1 MATTAINQNVLL
13 DAIVREM
20 ASGVDKAVEC
30 WMAQIEQIFDDTRLT
45 TLGRM
50 NAIHAVVQHYKQLTG
65 KDHLTSRT
73 EHLAPG
79 RQS

>member
-13 DAIVREM
+13 NAIVREM

-30 WMAQIEQIFDDTRLT
+30 WMAQIEQIFNDTRLT

-50 NAIHAVVQHYKQLTG
+50 NAIHEVVQRYKQLTG
-65 KDHLTSRT
+65 KDRLTSRT
-73 EHLAPG
+73 ERSCQ

>member
-13 DAIVREM
+13 NAIVREM

-30 WMAQIEQIFDDTRLT
+30 WMAQIEQIFNDTRLT

-50 NAIHAVVQHYKQLTG
+50 NAIHEVVQRYKQLTG

-73 EHLAPG
+73 EHP
-79 RQS
+79 RQRQP

>member
-1 MATTAINQNVLL
+1 MATTAISQNVLL

-20 ASGVDKAVEC
+20 ASGVDQAVEC
-30 WMAQIEQIFDDTRLT
+30 WMAQIEQIFHDTRLT

-50 NAIHAVVQHYKQLTG
+50 NAIQDVVQRYKQLTG

-73 EHLAPG
+73 EHS
-79 RQS
+79 R

>member
-1 MATTAINQNVLL
+1 MATTAISQNVLL

-50 NAIHAVVQHYKQLTG
+50 NAIHEVVQRYKQLTG
-65 KDHLTSRT
+65 KDHLVSRT
-73 EHLAPG
+73 EQFAPG
-79 RQS
+79 R

>member
-20 ASGVDKAVEC
+20 ASGVDQAVEC
-30 WMAQIEQIFDDTRLT
+30 WMAQIEQIFNDTRLT

-50 NAIHAVVQHYKQLTG
+50 NAIREVVQRYKQLTG
-65 KDHLTSRT
+65 KDSLTSRT
-73 EHLAPG
+73 EQFAPG
-79 RQS
+79 R